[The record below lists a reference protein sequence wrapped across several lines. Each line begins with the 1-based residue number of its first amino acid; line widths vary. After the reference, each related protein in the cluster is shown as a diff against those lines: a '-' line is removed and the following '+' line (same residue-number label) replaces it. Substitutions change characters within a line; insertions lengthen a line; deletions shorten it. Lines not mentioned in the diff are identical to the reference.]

1 MEKGLWSR
9 GRDGRGLIA
18 GSAAVAFLIV
28 VAATITPPDPEVRLP
43 REYRL
48 AGLIERQDAA
58 AEQLRA
64 ETAELRSQVARLRS
78 RAAERQQESAA
89 VEQALRI
96 ANREAGLV
104 AVSGPGIRVALTDSD
119 LSESP
124 SGNVNDLVIHSED
137 VRAVINAL
145 WRSGAEAIAVNRQR
159 LVTTSA
165 VVCVGNT
172 LLVNGTVHSP
182 PYVAEAIGANRERF
196 EADPLVS
203 RFRREAVAF
212 RLGFSVEG
220 VRDLDL
226 PAFDGAVSF
235 KHAEPGP
242 QKSFG

>member
-1 MEKGLWSR
+1 MEKGLRSQAS
-9 GRDGRGLIA
+9 DGRGLIA
-18 GSAAVAFLIV
+18 GSAAIAFLIV

-48 AGLIERQDAA
+48 AGLIERQAAA
-58 AEQLRA
+58 AEQLRT
-64 ETAELRSQVARLRS
+64 EVSDLRNRVARLRS
-78 RAAERQQESAA
+78 RAAERQEESAE

-96 ANREAGLV
+96 ASREAGLV
-104 AVSGPGIRVALTDSD
+104 AVSGPGIKVSLTDSD

-145 WRSGAEAIAVNRQR
+145 WRSGAEAIAVNNQR
-159 LVTTSA
+159 LVNTSA

-182 PYVAEAIGANRERF
+182 PYVAAAIGANRERF
-196 EADPLVS
+196 ESDPLVS
-203 RFRREAVAF
+203 RLRREAVAF

-220 VRDLDL
+220 ARNLEL

-235 KHAEPGP
+235 NHAEPGP
-242 QKSFG
+242 EKSFG